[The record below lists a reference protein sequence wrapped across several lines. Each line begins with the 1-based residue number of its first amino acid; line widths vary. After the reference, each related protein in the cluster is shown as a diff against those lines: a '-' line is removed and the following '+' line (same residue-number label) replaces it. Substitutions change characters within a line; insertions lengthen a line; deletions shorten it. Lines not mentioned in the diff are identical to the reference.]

1 MDLGCY
7 GINNPDKMY
16 PQNNNAMAVMGT
28 TNALNVSKVV
38 LQEITCS
45 AQYAEQNLIS
55 GEGIGSVKK
64 LFIFC

>member
-1 MDLGCY
+1 
-7 GINNPDKMY
+7 MY

-55 GEGIGSVKK
+55 GEGIGPVKK